1 MKTLGYYNGKID
13 ELGNM
18 YVPMLDRACY
28 FGDGIY
34 DASYSNNHKIF
45 ALDEHINRFFEGL
58 ARVDIQLDMTKNELY
73 DLLGE
78 LTKKMDT
85 HQNFVYWQASRGSG
99 IRNHAYDNM
108 TANLWIMIKPMPI
121 VDMSKKIKLISA
133 KDVRYELCDIK
144 TLNLLPS
151 VIYSQKAYREDVFEC
166 VLHRNGRVTECA
178 HSNIHYLKENILYTP
193 PTDRFILN
201 GIARRHLIKAC
212 DNLGIKVCMQE
223 FDMQSLLA
231 GDEIIVTSSGSLCLQ
246 VESIDNIPVG
256 GKDTYNI
263 KRLQKYLLD
272 EFLSSTSNER

>member
-13 ELGNM
+13 ELENM

-34 DASYSNNHKIF
+34 DASYSYNYRIF
-45 ALDEHINRFFEGL
+45 ALDEHIERFFDGL
-58 ARVDIQLDMTKNELY
+58 ARVDIKLNISKQMLYEL
-73 DLLGE
+73 LSE

-85 HQNFVYWQASRGSG
+85 HENFVYWQASRGSG
-99 IRNHAYDNM
+99 IRNHSYDDLIG
-108 TANLWIMIKPMPI
+108 NLWVMIKPMHI
-121 VDMSKKIKLISA
+121 VDMSQKIKLISSQ
-133 KDVRYELCDIK
+133 DIRYELCDIK

-151 VIYSQKAYREDVFEC
+151 VLYSQKAYTNNVFEC

-178 HSNIHYLKENILYTP
+178 HSNIHYLKDGILYTP

-212 DNLGIKVCMQE
+212 NNLGIDVRVQE
-223 FDMQSLLA
+223 FDMTSLMA
-231 GDEIIVTSSGSLCLQ
+231 SDEVIVTSSGSLCLQ
-246 VESIDNIPVG
+246 VQSIDDIPVG
-256 GKDTYNI
+256 GKDNKNI
-263 KRLQKYLLD
+263 KKLQKYLLE